1 MDFSSSRSFGSNSVG
16 HDNFEDTWE
25 SLDNIKG
32 SNPRILE
39 NFLAKHDIAQELAAK
54 QAEITR
60 DQRRATAQAV
70 EQAARTRASLKGIGG
85 PAPLFLLASQGLSRS
100 RNGTA
105 SSWSAGAAALDET
118 TSGDHT
124 DGEGNQATFPLI

>member
-1 MDFSSSRSFGSNSVG
+1 MDFSSIRSFGSNSVRG
-16 HDNFEDTWE
+16 TTRSRIRTWE

-60 DQRRATAQAV
+60 DQRRATAQAE
-70 EQAARTRASLKGIGG
+70 EQAARTRASLTGIGW
-85 PAPLFLLASQGLSRS
+85 PAPLLLTVRLTRPLSPTQWDR
-100 RNGTA
+100 
-105 SSWSAGAAALDET
+105 
-118 TSGDHT
+118 
-124 DGEGNQATFPLI
+124 LILVRWGRRARRVGI